1 MTRHTLGPGREV
13 IRALVAL
20 GAALDYTTVE
30 EWRVPDTTAAVDV
43 AWLRRAAD
51 HVPILMFEVESRPG
65 DGVAV
70 NAMKLLGKH
79 AADLPKPLHLF
90 HVVVGGGQRS
100 ARPVDVERTFAAH
113 NYSVHLLS
121 TDDEPAGLLSQVLSV
136 HARIA
141 DRVDG
146 VRLAEALRRKPWPAE
161 LVEPLLQHA
170 ETEGLRGLGEPAYV
184 AMARRSAQF
193 RPSLTRKL
201 RALWAAQLAGAVEPP
216 NRYDE
221 DLHRRAGSYSSYMG
235 TAACEALELGLLAA
249 LDPACGPRALVI
261 LERWQE
267 LNHIGDSKGPF
278 TGGGTQWT
286 QYVLEHGA
294 FLWALVAALMRDVP
308 GARAWCAAQ
317 PAAFLE
323 DLNPDADG
331 PLIAALAVWIMH
343 LAAVPECEPTY
354 ARACARLDRCG
365 GVNDRWLVAPHPGP
379 PCDDGWEEVLPDGR
393 GPQPVPVSEELVAM
407 VRAKGHPAGDPV
419 DLALGALLDDPVYR
433 PGDGAAVAACL
444 AADTPP
450 AAS

>member
-1 MTRHTLGPGREV
+1 MSRHTLGPGRDV
-13 IRALVAL
+13 IEALVVL

-51 HVPILMFEVESRPG
+51 QVPILMFEVESRPG

-70 NAMKLLGKH
+70 NAMKLLGKRS
-79 AADLPKPLHLF
+79 ADLPKPLHLF
-90 HVVVGGGQRS
+90 HVVVSGGQRS

-113 NYSVHLLS
+113 NYSMHLLS
-121 TDDEPAGLLSQVLSV
+121 ADDEPAGLLSQVLSV

-146 VRLAEALRRKPWPAE
+146 VRLAEALRRAPWPTE

-170 ETEGLRGLGEPAYV
+170 ETEGLAGLGEPAYV
-184 AMARRSAQF
+184 ALARRSAQF

-201 RALWAAQLAGAVEPP
+201 RALWGAHLAGHAEPL
-216 NRYDE
+216 NRYHE
-221 DLHRRAGSYSSYMG
+221 DPQGREGSYPSYMG
-235 TAACEALELGLLAA
+235 SAACEALELGLLAA
-249 LDPACGPRALVI
+249 LDPSCGPRALVV
-261 LERWQE
+261 LQGWQE

-286 QYVLEHGA
+286 QYVLEQGA
-294 FLWALVAALMRDVP
+294 FLWALVATLMRDVP
-308 GARAWCAAQ
+308 GARAWCAGQ

-343 LAAVPECEPTY
+343 LAAAPGCETLY
-354 ARACARLDRCG
+354 ERARARLEVCG
-365 GVNDRWLVAPHPGP
+365 GVNDGWLVAPHPGP
-379 PCDDGWEEVLPDGR
+379 PFEDEWEDILPE
-393 GPQPVPVSEELVAM
+393 GPDPGLAPAAAKLVAM
-407 VRAKGHPAGDPV
+407 VRAAGHPAVDPV
-419 DLALGALLDDPVYR
+419 ALALGALLDDPAFR

-444 AADTPP
+444 AADAPLKT
-450 AAS
+450 S